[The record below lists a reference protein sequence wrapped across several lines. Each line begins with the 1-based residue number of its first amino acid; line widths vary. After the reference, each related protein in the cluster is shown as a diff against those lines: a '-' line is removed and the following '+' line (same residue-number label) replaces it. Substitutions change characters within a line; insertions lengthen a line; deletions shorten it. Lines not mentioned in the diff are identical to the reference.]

1 MKKRIRLQRKILRLF
16 KKANVPRYLHR
27 YGPKKYTSWFLLKFL
42 LLRELF
48 KLSYRQL
55 VLLGDFLRVKEFP
68 HYTTFQKLA
77 RRLPRAIWLVLLRE
91 SARLQTCT
99 VASID
104 ATGLSRTNPSLHYLK
119 RIDKDYPIQQSLKLS
134 IMTDNTTKRI
144 LSARLRAKPAHDLK
158 DVTYLI
164 KKSPIKP
171 DTCLFDKGYDAEWLH
186 EFLFWNKIKAIIP
199 ARYKN
204 VPKYRTKGFFRK
216 KMKKQFDQ
224 QLYNK
229 RNLVESVISAIKRK
243 YKSSVSSKH
252 IKTQTAQV
260 YARLILHNLSL
271 TLTRLFL
278 QSPLKDK
285 EFKPFKNSICNEI
298 H

>member
-16 KKANVPRYLHR
+16 KKANVPRYLHK

-224 QLYNK
+224 QP
-229 RNLVESVISAIKRK
+229 
-243 YKSSVSSKH
+243 VSYTH
-252 IKTQTAQV
+252 
-260 YARLILHNLSL
+260 L
-271 TLTRLFL
+271 TLPT
-278 QSPLKDK
+278 
-285 EFKPFKNSICNEI
+285 N
-298 H
+298 